1 MPEDNHE
8 SSIEIIR
15 AYIGAGKK
23 IPVDLKDDLLF
34 GTLVDLFDGQRE
46 IRKIVRAMQPWVS
59 IFKWILLTVGP
70 LVVILLFSMFTHTFK
85 WPF

>member
-1 MPEDNHE
+1 MPDENHE
-8 SSIEIIR
+8 PSIEIIR
-15 AYIGAGKK
+15 IYIAAGKK

-34 GTLVDLFDGQRE
+34 GTLVDLYDGQRE
-46 IRKIVRAMQPWVS
+46 IRRIVRNMQPWVS

-70 LVVILLFSMFTHTFK
+70 LVVILLFSIFTHTFT